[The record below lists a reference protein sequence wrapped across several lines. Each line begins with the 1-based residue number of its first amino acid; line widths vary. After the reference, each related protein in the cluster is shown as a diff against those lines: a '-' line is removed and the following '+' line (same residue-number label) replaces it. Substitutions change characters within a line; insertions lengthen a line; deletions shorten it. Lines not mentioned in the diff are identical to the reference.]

1 MPHPPSRYQIDPQ
14 LPSQPPKGYR
24 LKLATVI
31 AIVVVLASVGIIV
44 VVHYYYTF
52 SPYQGGL
59 QPSFAFLPTSDFTRT
74 YGIQFIGTN
83 YTSNLSFSLPPKF
96 SSRGLLYA
104 EAWIYFPLQTNKSIN
119 TSAIIAVSTLIMEMN
134 STSQASSSYS
144 TLETSLYVGTTE
156 VSTGY
161 FYGFHYALW
170 KGNISSTPINVY
182 FAQDKNY
189 LLIMQ
194 FYGPAITYETTIF
207 KEQVV
212 LMLSTAG
219 A

>member
-1 MPHPPSRYQIDPQ
+1 MAPFSPRYNIDPQ

-24 LKLATVI
+24 IKVATVI
-31 AIVVVLASVGIIV
+31 AITVVLVSFGVIV

-52 SPYQGGL
+52 SPYQGGPE
-59 QPSFAFLPTSDFTRT
+59 PSFAFLPTSDFTRT
-74 YGIQFIGTN
+74 YGTQFTGSN

-104 EAWIYFPLQTNKSIN
+104 EAWIYFPLQTNKSFNSSSIV
-119 TSAIIAVSTLIMEMN
+119 AVSTLIMEMN
-134 STSQASSSYS
+134 STSQASSSFS

-161 FYGFHYALW
+161 FYGFRYALW
-170 KGNISSTPINVY
+170 EGNISSTPINVY
-182 FAQDKNY
+182 FAQDENY
-189 LLIMQ
+189 ILIMQ
-194 FYGPAITYETTIF
+194 FYGPAITNETTIF
-207 KEQVV
+207 TEQVV
-212 LMLSTAG
+212 LMLSTSG